1 MLLDMFRLTDRIAI
15 VTGGGRAIGKA
26 IALGMAEAGAHV
38 VIVDLDAKSAEATAQ
53 EVRSRGRRALA
64 VPADVTQASAVQEMV
79 KRVQAEFGRVDI
91 LVNNAGGQFREP
103 GVPGWQISESS
114 WDKEI
119 ALNLKSA
126 FLCSRAVIPVMQQQK
141 QGAIIF
147 ITSGG
152 AFIGA
157 PTGVSYGAAK
167 AGLVQLAKSLALQCG
182 PSNIRVNAVAPASL
196 DTPGFPK
203 PPPVA
208 ERIVKGI
215 PLGRLGDPV
224 YIAAASVYLA
234 SDAAGYVTG
243 HTGVV
248 DGGMTVG

>member
-1 MLLDMFRLTDRIAI
+1 MLLDMFRLNDRVAI

-38 VIVDLDAKSAEATAQ
+38 AVVDIDAKSAEATAQ
-53 EVRSRGRRALA
+53 EVRSRGRKALA
-64 VPADVTQASAVQEMV
+64 VATDVTQAGAVRDMV
-79 KRVQAEFGRVDI
+79 RRVQAEFGKVDV
-91 LVNNAGGQFREP
+91 LVNNAGGQVREP
-103 GVPGWQISESS
+103 GVAGWQISESA

-126 FLCSRAVIPVMQQQK
+126 FLCSQAVIPIMQQQK
-141 QGAIIF
+141 QGSIIF
-147 ITSGG
+147 ISSGG
-152 AFIGA
+152 AFIGGM
-157 PTGVSYGAAK
+157 TGVSYGAAK

-224 YIAAASVYLA
+224 FIAAATVYLA
-234 SDAAGYVTG
+234 SDAAGYVSG
-243 HTGVV
+243 HTLVV
-248 DGGMTVG
+248 DGGMTVV